1 MAQQI
6 PYESHLNAAQLD
18 AVTYYGSP
26 LLVLAGAGSGKTR
39 VITYK
44 IAYLINEMSIDPK
57 NILAVT
63 FTNKAS
69 EEMKERVDALL
80 GEKVEVW
87 IRTFHST
94 AARVLRIMGDAFGIQ
109 RRFTIIDQQDQKMI
123 LRKIMKEMNLDQDT
137 YKPEKY
143 AALIDR
149 AKDRLLSAEEAE
161 SERFSTDPLF
171 FDIYGEYERR
181 LNHESLFDFG
191 DLIFRLCRGLDSNG
205 DALNLVKQR
214 FRYILVD
221 EFQDT
226 NHAQYDLIK
235 KLTFPDGNIYVVGDE
250 DQSIYGFRGAVVE
263 NIMNFSKEYAHTKII
278 KLEENYRS
286 FQTILSASSHLI
298 DKNSGRFGKTLFT
311 RKGEGEKIVFFHAA
325 SDRGEARFIADRI
338 LRLRYDEGYGFSDI
352 AVFYR
357 MNAQS
362 RVFESVFSEMG
373 IPYSIV
379 GGFRFYEREEIKDIL
394 AYVRILVNP
403 YDEVSLRRIANK
415 PVRGIGEKTVD
426 ALVRCTIGCGRPF
439 FHIECGLEVSPS
451 RKKKVESFVGSMEKL
466 RELVDSTYPSEF
478 LRTLFETSG
487 YLDYLKGTGNE
498 EKMRNIDELYN
509 AVEEFSKQNPSA
521 PISEFVEEVSLNQ
534 NNSDEGFEQERTFL
548 ITLHNAKGLEFPV
561 VFIAGMEEGIFP
573 HYLAGEQV
581 SELQE
586 ERRLCYVGM
595 TRAMEKLYFTAARV
609 RKLYGASVERG
620 ISKFLLELPQ
630 ELIMFSEEK
639 PEQPSISGL
648 TGPSFRRHRTSS
660 GPGYLQGRKTPE
672 RRSAHPAEISD
683 LKTSSRVIHPQ
694 FGTGTVV
701 EISGEVAVI
710 QFDDG
715 NKMMFMLN
723 YTPLRKEEEE
733 RRDA

>member
-1 MAQQI
+1 MAQRI

-44 IAYLINEMSIDPK
+44 IAYLIHEMGIDPK

-69 EEMKERVDALL
+69 EEMKQRVDALL

-109 RRFTIIDQQDQKMI
+109 NRFTIIDQQDQKMI
-123 LRKIMKEMNLDQDT
+123 LKKIMKEMNLDQDINR
-137 YKPEKY
+137 PEKY

-149 AKDRLLSAEEAE
+149 AKDMLFSAEEAE

-171 FDIYGEYERR
+171 FDIYREYERR
-181 LNHESLFDFG
+181 LSRENLFDFG
-191 DLIFRLCRGLDSNG
+191 DLIFRFCRGLDSHKN
-205 DALNLVKQR
+205 ALDILKQR
-214 FRYILVD
+214 FQYILVD

-226 NHAQYDLIK
+226 NHAQYKLIK
-235 KLTFPDGNIYVVGDE
+235 KLTFPDGNIYIVGDE

-263 NIMNFSKEYAHTKII
+263 NIMNFSKEYARTKII

-286 FQTILSASSHLI
+286 FQTILSASSYLI
-298 DKNSGRFGKTLFT
+298 NKNTGRFGKTLFT
-311 RKGEGEKIVFFHAA
+311 RKGRGEKIVFYHAA

-338 LRLRYDEGYGFSDI
+338 LSLRYDEGYGFSDM

-394 AYVRILVNP
+394 AYVRLLVNP
-403 YDEVSLRRIANK
+403 YDEVSLRRIVNK
-415 PVRGIGEKTVD
+415 PIRGIGEKTVD
-426 ALVRCTIGCGRPF
+426 ALIRSTIERGRPF
-439 FHIECGLEVSPS
+439 YSIDSGLEVSAAR
-451 RKKKVESFVGSMEKL
+451 RKNVQSFVEIMEKL
-466 RELVDSTYPSEF
+466 REIVDSTYPPEF
-478 LRTLFETSG
+478 IRTLFEASG
-487 YLDYLKGTGNE
+487 YLHYLKSTGNE
-498 EKMRNIDELYN
+498 ERVRNIDELYN

-534 NNSDEGFEQERTFL
+534 NNSDEGFERERTYL

-573 HYLAGEQV
+573 HYLAGEQA

-595 TRAMEKLYFTAARV
+595 TRAMEKLYLTAARV
-609 RKLYGASVERG
+609 RKLYGTSVERG
-620 ISKFLLELPQ
+620 ISKFLFELPG
-630 ELIMFSEEK
+630 ELIEFSKEEA
-639 PEQPSISGL
+639 EQSFYSGDSGL
-648 TGPSFRRHRTSS
+648 PFRKYRFSS
-660 GPGYLQGRKTPE
+660 GQGSLTQRKRPE
-672 RRSAHPAEISD
+672 RGSVSPAARADI
-683 LKTSSRVIHPQ
+683 KTSSRVVHPQ

-701 EISGEVAVI
+701 EINGEVAVI

-715 NKMMFMLN
+715 NKMMFMLH
-723 YTPLRKEEEE
+723 YTPLKKVEE
-733 RRDA
+733 

>member
-1 MAQQI
+1 MAQRI

-44 IAYLINEMSIDPK
+44 IAYLIHEMNIDPK

-69 EEMKERVDALL
+69 EEMKQRVDALL

-109 RRFTIIDQQDQKMI
+109 NRFTIIDQQDQKMI
-123 LRKIMKEMNLDQDT
+123 LKKIMKEMNLDQDINR
-137 YKPEKY
+137 PEKY

-149 AKDRLLSAEEAE
+149 AKDMLFSAEEAE
-161 SERFSTDPLF
+161 SEKFSTDSLF
-171 FDIYGEYERR
+171 FDIYREYERR
-181 LNHESLFDFG
+181 LSRENLFDFG
-191 DLIFRLCRGLDSNG
+191 DLIFRFCRGLDSNKG
-205 DALNLVKQR
+205 ALDLLKQR

-226 NHAQYDLIK
+226 NHAQYELIK
-235 KLTFPDGNIYVVGDE
+235 KLTFPDGNIYIVGDE

-263 NIMNFSKEYAHTKII
+263 NIMNFSKEYARTKII

-286 FQTILSASSHLI
+286 FQTILSASSYLI
-298 DKNSGRFGKTLFT
+298 NKNTGRFGKTLFT
-311 RKGEGEKIVFFHAA
+311 RKGRGEKIVFYHAA

-338 LRLRYDEGYGFSDI
+338 LSLRYDEGYGFSDM

-394 AYVRILVNP
+394 AYVRLLVNP
-403 YDEVSLRRIANK
+403 YDEVSLRRIVNK
-415 PVRGIGEKTVD
+415 PIRGIGEKTVD
-426 ALVRCTIGCGRPF
+426 ALIRSTIERGRPF
-439 FHIECGLEVSPS
+439 FSIDSGLEVSAAR
-451 RKKKVESFVGSMEKL
+451 RKNVQSFVEIMEKL
-466 RELVDSTYPSEF
+466 REIVDSTYPPEF
-478 LRTLFETSG
+478 IRTLFEASG
-487 YLDYLKGTGNE
+487 YLHYLKSTGNE
-498 EKMRNIDELYN
+498 ERVRNIDELYN

-521 PISEFVEEVSLNQ
+521 PISEFVEGVSLNQ
-534 NNSDEGFEQERTFL
+534 NNSNEGFERERTYL

-573 HYLAGEQV
+573 HYLAGEQA

-595 TRAMEKLYFTAARV
+595 TRAMEKLYLTAARV
-609 RKLYGASVERG
+609 RKLYGTSVERG
-620 ISKFLLELPQ
+620 ISKFIFELPS
-630 ELIMFSEEK
+630 ELIEFSAEEA
-639 PEQPSISGL
+639 EQGFHSGISD
-648 TGPSFRRHRTSS
+648 PSFRRYRFSS
-660 GPGYLQGRKTPE
+660 GQGSLTQRKRPE
-672 RRSAHPAEISD
+672 RGSVSPAERADIR
-683 LKTSSRVIHPQ
+683 TSSRVAHPQ

-701 EISGEVAVI
+701 EINGEVAVI

-715 NKMMFMLN
+715 NKMMFMLH
-723 YTPLRKEEEE
+723 YTPLKKVEE
-733 RRDA
+733 

>member
-1 MAQQI
+1 MAQRI

-44 IAYLINEMSIDPK
+44 IAYLIHEMGIDPK

-69 EEMKERVDALL
+69 EEMKQRVDALL

-109 RRFTIIDQQDQKMI
+109 NRFTIIDQQDQKMI
-123 LRKIMKEMNLDQDT
+123 LKKIMKEMNLDQDINR
-137 YKPEKY
+137 PEKY

-149 AKDRLLSAEEAE
+149 AKDMLFSAEEAE
-161 SERFSTDPLF
+161 SEKFSTDPLF
-171 FDIYGEYERR
+171 FDIYREYERR
-181 LNHESLFDFG
+181 LSRENLFDFG
-191 DLIFRLCRGLDSNG
+191 DLIFNFCRGLDSHKG
-205 DALNLVKQR
+205 ALDILKQR
-214 FRYILVD
+214 FQYILVD

-226 NHAQYDLIK
+226 NHAQYELIK
-235 KLTFPDGNIYVVGDE
+235 KLTFPDGNIYIVGDE

-263 NIMNFSKEYAHTKII
+263 NIMNFSKEYARTKII

-286 FQTILSASSHLI
+286 FQTILSASSYLI
-298 DKNSGRFGKTLFT
+298 NKNTGRFGKTLFT
-311 RKGEGEKIVFFHAA
+311 RKGRGEKIVFYHAA

-338 LRLRYDEGYGFSDI
+338 LRLRYDEGYGFSDM

-394 AYVRILVNP
+394 AYVRLLVNP
-403 YDEVSLRRIANK
+403 YDEVSLRRIVNK
-415 PVRGIGEKTVD
+415 PIRGIGEKTVD
-426 ALVRCTIGCGRPF
+426 ALIRSTIERGRPF
-439 FHIECGLEVSPS
+439 FSIDSGLEVSAAR
-451 RKKKVESFVGSMEKL
+451 RKNVQSFVEIMEKL
-466 RELVDSTYPSEF
+466 REIVDSTYPPEF
-478 LRTLFETSG
+478 IRTLFEASG
-487 YLDYLKGTGNE
+487 YLNYLKSTGNE
-498 EKMRNIDELYN
+498 ERVRNIDELYN

-521 PISEFVEEVSLNQ
+521 PISEFVEGVSLNQ
-534 NNSDEGFEQERTFL
+534 NNSDEGFERERAYL

-573 HYLAGEQV
+573 HYLAGEQA

-595 TRAMEKLYFTAARV
+595 TRAMEKLYLTAARV
-609 RKLYGASVERG
+609 RKLYGTSVERG
-620 ISKFLLELPQ
+620 VSQFLFELPG
-630 ELIMFSEEK
+630 ELIEFSKEEA
-639 PEQPSISGL
+639 EQGFHSGVSD
-648 TGPSFRRHRTSS
+648 PSFRRYRFSS
-660 GPGYLQGRKTPE
+660 GQGSLTQRKRPE
-672 RRSAHPAEISD
+672 RGSVSPAARADI
-683 LKTSSRVIHPQ
+683 KTSSRVVHPQ

-701 EISGEVAVI
+701 EINGEVAVI

-715 NKMMFMLN
+715 NKMMFMLH
-723 YTPLRKEEEE
+723 YTPLKKVEE
-733 RRDA
+733 